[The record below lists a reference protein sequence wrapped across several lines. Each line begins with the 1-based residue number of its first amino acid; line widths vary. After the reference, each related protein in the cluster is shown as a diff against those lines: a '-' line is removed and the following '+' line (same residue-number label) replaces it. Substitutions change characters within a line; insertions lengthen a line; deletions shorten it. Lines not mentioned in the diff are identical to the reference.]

1 MSIHS
6 ELYDLT
12 NDFLKYVIY
21 HITYEELIQT
31 YISIRITLIADK
43 EQYSHDIEC
52 GKRSTVEDNG

>member
-1 MSIHS
+1 MSFHS

-12 NDFLKYVIY
+12 IYVIY
-21 HITYEELIQT
+21 HITYKELIQT
-31 YISIRITLIADK
+31 YISIRITLIVDK

>member
-12 NDFLKYVIY
+12 NYVIY

-31 YISIRITLIADK
+31 YISIRITLIVDK
-43 EQYSHDIEC
+43 EQYSHDTEC
-52 GKRSTVEDNG
+52 GKRSTVDDNG